1 MLQLNKNASDNKI
14 YTTFFG
20 VGLDFG
26 VELVNIISKTKG
38 CNYYTI
44 EDEKS
49 FKKLLEEDFNYMIY
63 PTSFEIYLNIVKGK
77 FTNIYGSGDTD
88 VNTKGSLAY
97 M

>member
-26 VELVNIISKTKG
+26 VGLVDIISKTKG

-49 FKKLLEEDFNYMIY
+49 FKKLL
-63 PTSFEIYLNIVKGK
+63 
-77 FTNIYGSGDTD
+77 
-88 VNTKGSLAY
+88 
-97 M
+97 